1 MLSTELVSYLFG
13 GKPHALA
20 EAMAAWIT
28 ESRRFSAF
36 VDQNRDKIRKKLHT
50 RLDADSLR
58 DLRLELEVA
67 LLLLDD
73 RAFALTYEPLSV
85 GRSRGP
91 DFAVAYTTS
100 TVFMVEVTRL
110 RAATRLTATTEPL
123 PEGRL
128 ADVVCEKLGQLQPR
142 HANVLVVGHE
152 GIGASGQFL
161 RGEMLRLQQRVERN
175 DERLIQRHSF
185 RGRAEFFR
193 GFQRL
198 SALFCRGT
206 DSAGAPVLAVWL
218 NPQAREP
225 LPDKVRSALQRC
237 LAARSWSSD

>member
-1 MLSTELVSYLFG
+1 MLSAELLSFFFSG
-13 GKPHALA
+13 QPHPLA
-20 EAMAAWIT
+20 EAMTAWVSA
-28 ESRRFSAF
+28 SRRFAAF

-67 LLLLDD
+67 SLLLDE
-73 RAFALTYEPLSV
+73 RAFGLTYEPLSV

-100 TVFMVEVTRL
+100 TVVMVEVTRL
-110 RAATRLTATTEPL
+110 RAVAQLDGTAEPL

-142 HANVLVVGHE
+142 HANVLVVGHD
-152 GIGASGQFL
+152 GPGVTDQAL
-161 RGEMLRLQQRVERN
+161 RGEMLRLQQRVERKE
-175 DERLIQRHSF
+175 ERLIQRHAF
-185 RGRAEFFR
+185 RDRAEFFR

-198 SALFCRGT
+198 SAMCVRGT
-206 DSAGAPVLAVWL
+206 GKANEVTLGVWL

-225 LPDKVRSALQRC
+225 LPGRVRTALQRC
-237 LAARSWSSD
+237 LAAGSSSSG